1 MALLESFDVDGFL
14 RCPRI
19 LPPEAPDVGF
29 LISLLDVSC
38 CSSVIS
44 FIRLRGSMKIFLE
57 FYLFLSVGRC
67 AFKVLKREIRHGG
80 ELAYQE
86 SW

>member
-1 MALLESFDVDGFL
+1 
-14 RCPRI
+14 
-19 LPPEAPDVGF
+19 
-29 LISLLDVSC
+29 
-38 CSSVIS
+38 
-44 FIRLRGSMKIFLE
+44 MKIFLE